1 MFYQQENNVVGEQVR
16 FAPPKKKIWERQKKK
31 IIIIIYSKQS

>member
-16 FAPPKKKIWERQKKK
+16 FAPKKKNFEKDKKK
-31 IIIIIYSKQS
+31 K